1 MIGGLLKNVKDF
13 LKFMLKINELA
24 VILHTD
30 HKMKKSLP
38 LTFICGLLLLGFVG
52 CSAQNSTLS
61 LTDSR
66 KAIKVVYFNPEV
78 FPDLEEIKA
87 PTNSAFFTAVSDK
100 LSSLKNRKL
109 LLLNTSTSFE
119 DTDKETIREICLNN
133 SADFAVIPK
142 VKYFKVGIGTYVF
155 SNQVVVSMK
164 LYDAQGN
171 FITESSYNT
180 FKKNARIL
188 GSAENSIKIGTNGA
202 LKDITKNMRRIYR
215 TEQVES

>member
-1 MIGGLLKNVKDF
+1 
-13 LKFMLKINELA
+13 
-24 VILHTD
+24 
-30 HKMKKSLP
+30 MKKP
-38 LTFICGLLLLGFVG
+38 LSFTFIYALFFFGFTG
-52 CSAQNSTLS
+52 CSAQNNGLY

-66 KAIKVVYFNPEV
+66 KVIKIAYFNPEV

-87 PTNSAFFTAVSDK
+87 PTNTAFFSAVSDK
-100 LSSLKNRKL
+100 LNTFKNNRL
-109 LLLNTSTSFE
+109 LFLNTSTSF
-119 DTDKETIREICLNN
+119 DNTDKETIREFCLNN

-155 SNQVVVSMK
+155 SNQVEVSMK

-180 FKKNARIL
+180 FRKNARIL

-215 TEQVES
+215 AEQEKS